1 MAANGLGR
9 HGLMDAIDQ
18 ALDSGDTSHLVRLVF
33 ATDPSRFLPAPSG
46 PDTDTVTTSLGDD
59 DGFPGGNVLE
69 SVLEALQEVSED
81 REVEIQD
88 ICSRHG
94 MEIATALAQLG
105 PLQGDLKDLKRAVQ
119 ANNSQ
124 YQALG
129 SQYLT
134 LHDSLLSWQGTM
146 ARLASLQSLTDR
158 LVAGWSLCL
167 HAVQAEAGGKLY
179 RAYCLLGEVP
189 TGSATAAESALSS
202 QAAAL
207 RQGIVTAVQ
216 SSINSWLAQARRLA
230 PRVGA
235 QAMHDAGARHT
246 HALALLTAQ
255 QEVVSRFLPRDAAL
269 DLGPGLPGEPA
280 PLLVH
285 PGQELL
291 NPDMVEFPELPQ
303 PRPAGPD
310 ACVAQ
315 LDTATLCHLAAV
327 YSLRGQSQALAQY
340 FWDNRRQQLEA
351 DIAALQPG
359 AGPDAVEHAAALLH
373 ATMGHL
379 LIDTAAAR
387 ACSELRPGKGQ
398 DSGRQL
404 AQTMLSSLAGVLC
417 HDPGVGVTDLE
428 ALRDLLCLARGALGP
443 EGRGV
448 VEPVLASLLSHL
460 GERIVAA
467 AGAEVRAS
475 MAGPA
480 AGSAFQLSEPAD
492 AVGLKALGLP
502 LSFRPDGAGD
512 GPRSLPRPT
521 PFSAA
526 VPAQAA
532 TCRAAAARW
541 ARAAR
546 DVLAPE
552 EVGSAARAW
561 TAALTREALLPAW
574 EEHLVGVLG
583 QGAPGISMA
592 AAAQLVA
599 SLAALEVAAG
609 GWEALA
615 DLLARPLAA
624 IAILPQHGDG
634 TATPVAPGPQPG
646 GLWSGVLEAAER
658 CLAEALERGAG
669 PALAGAAALDW
680 APAKP
685 QGCKGQHS
693 EFMLDL
699 IAQFKEAH
707 SLALRTLPESIAGRV
722 LAAHLGM
729 VSESLLRALGAAPAI
744 NMFGMLRLLSDVG
757 GLRAVVERAG
767 ADPEPLAPVCLFA
780 EALVFGRLGP
790 QGVPGI
796 QAPRLLQLLER
807 YREVPRSSGLAGQH
821 STPSAGKG
829 SSERFLSKKSVED
842 VMKALRSPTKRAK

>member
-81 REVEIQD
+81 REMEIQD

-216 SSINSWLAQARRLA
+216 SSINSWLARRLA

-235 QAMHDAGARHT
+235 QAIHDAA
-246 HALALLTAQ
+246 
-255 QEVVSRFLPRDAAL
+255 
-269 DLGPGLPGEPA
+269 
-280 PLLVH
+280 
-285 PGQELL
+285 
-291 NPDMVEFPELPQ
+291 
-303 PRPAGPD
+303 D

-379 LIDTAAAR
+379 LIDAAAAR

-404 AQTMLSSLAGVLC
+404 AQNMLSSLAGVLC
-417 HDPGVGVTDLE
+417 HDPGVGITELE

-448 VEPVLASLLSHL
+448 VEPVLASLLSSL

-475 MAGPA
+475 MVGPA

-492 AVGLKALGLP
+492 A
-502 LSFRPDGAGD
+502 
-512 GPRSLPRPT
+512 
-521 PFSAA
+521 
-526 VPAQAA
+526 
-532 TCRAAAARW
+532 
-541 ARAAR
+541 
-546 DVLAPE
+546 
-552 EVGSAARAW
+552 
-561 TAALTREALLPAW
+561 
-574 EEHLVGVLG
+574 
-583 QGAPGISMA
+583 
-592 AAAQLVA
+592 
-599 SLAALEVAAG
+599 
-609 GWEALA
+609 
-615 DLLARPLAA
+615 
-624 IAILPQHGDG
+624 
-634 TATPVAPGPQPG
+634 
-646 GLWSGVLEAAER
+646 
-658 CLAEALERGAG
+658 
-669 PALAGAAALDW
+669 
-680 APAKP
+680 
-685 QGCKGQHS
+685 
-693 EFMLDL
+693 
-699 IAQFKEAH
+699 EAH

-722 LAAHLGM
+722 LAAYLGM

-829 SSERFLSKKSVED
+829 SPERFLSKKSVED